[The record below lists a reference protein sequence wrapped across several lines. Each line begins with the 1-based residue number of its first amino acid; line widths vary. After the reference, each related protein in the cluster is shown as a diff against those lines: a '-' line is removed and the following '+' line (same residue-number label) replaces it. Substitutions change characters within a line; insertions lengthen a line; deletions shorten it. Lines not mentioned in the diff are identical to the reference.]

1 MQNNLACNNFQPQ
14 LWRAHVCMN
23 CFQIDTRHDRTQIS
37 RSRHSSEPKRPN
49 GILKRHNLK
58 PLTPEFPPRSY
69 RTSTLQTDW
78 LTPQPQTKIATPK
91 SCTLTRKEIVGN
103 IIPINMDILLQSR
116 TEPDGQLDEPQ
127 TNSPPSVTGITKK
140 QFVTPSPLRLQAKK
154 SVSPGH
160 ISDSPVTPQVPPYAV
175 SIVDAPEVQDFYT
188 FNQLEQM
195 YNEKQSTP
203 RIKDSYPATADRTFP
218 SKFPL
223 FQVNPVKADEC
234 ISKPKEKKEPS
245 ISTDSGT
252 EMDAINTS
260 PVMRSRNSLM
270 VTPENE
276 SKSFKGLLSPKI
288 LRKHKS
294 DGSKKSS
301 ESLDSGNNRSHV
313 ITSCIPIRFP
323 RWSQKKRPK
332 EKELKSP
339 RRKELCI
346 DDIHVLPPGSVIPQ
360 TVQKDIFPKD
370 VIAETSPQ
378 YCGIASLSIEP
389 QGTQTPKSTQN
400 GALSPIKPDAFS
412 PTGSHSHHYL
422 PLNLVPM
429 SAINSRE
436 VDSRFPVFSSDQI
449 ELNLGKRSKPFPTT
463 PNASQER
470 EEPISAR
477 PFPTSTEYASP
488 ISKRN
493 NKQAKP
499 SRTFRTDNT
508 HLLRYKSKSEMN
520 LGVVSTPSPFF
531 DGNRVLQFRNPI
543 TGSITPYAVKP
554 EIPAFPPNA
563 SLASIPS
570 MNSGYMQPNQF
581 VNPRPPVNKFK
592 HVRSGS
598 LYENSDVMP
607 QQLPSVIPEARN
619 LETAS
624 TSDLLESQNKLARPP
639 SINPSDSGSYVQM
652 RIDQAISD
660 EIGQAVT
667 MYKKI
672 VTENNKLVRL
682 FSDQLHKQAMQVFE
696 WNQVEW
702 SHVEIVDNQRPP
714 LNIAMLVQQNGVPK
728 EFSLWPKEA
737 NQDDATSRAF
747 QSIQSISNQIPRNQY
762 VLHAHKLIDIP
773 QELREK
779 CPSLQQQQTCVLDQ
793 TRAGSLE
800 QHLVEHKPLL
810 DLDPERYEHN
820 MMLYMI
826 QILSGVAHMHRHKLV
841 HRDLNLSDILLARET
856 EADEILQVKISGFT
870 YALHR
875 PGPPRAQPFLYTF
888 EELQWLGG
896 DETKLPPEITNAQN
910 NVPELNYSGTDCFA
924 VGCLIYEMMS
934 VGNPFEDQNLI
945 TKSYTTE
952 ELPNF
957 QQRSK
962 YTIWIQKVA
971 KGLLEMNIQR
981 RLDATFAL
989 SILQLTVFDGEKLL
1003 TDTEITEKKVKAYI
1017 SDLQGKFLTKMIE
1030 KSSLTLLTGRALELN
1045 VFEKIE
1051 LNFLANSQP
1060 FTIVRAIKH
1069 LQNIS

>member
-1 MQNNLACNNFQPQ
+1 MQNNFACDNFQPQ
-14 LWRAHVCMN
+14 LWRAQVCKN
-23 CFQIDTRHDRTQIS
+23 CFQIDTRHDQTQIS
-37 RSRHSSEPKRPN
+37 QSRHLSVPKRLN
-49 GILKRHNLK
+49 GILKRHTLK

-69 RTSTLQTDW
+69 RTSTLQSDW
-78 LTPQPQTKIATPK
+78 STPQPQTKITPK
-91 SCTLTRKEIVGN
+91 SCILTRKEIAGN
-103 IIPINMDILLQSR
+103 ITPINMDILLQSR

-127 TNSPPSVTGITKK
+127 TNSPPSITGLPKK

-175 SIVDAPEVQDFYT
+175 AIVDVPEVQDFYT

-195 YNEKQSTP
+195 YNEKQGTP
-203 RIKDSYPATADRTFP
+203 RMKDSYTSSAVRTFP

-223 FQVNPVKADEC
+223 FQVSPIKDEEC
-234 ISKPKEKKEPS
+234 TSKPKEQKEPS

-252 EMDAINTS
+252 EMDAINIS
-260 PVMRSRNSLM
+260 PVTRSRNSLM

-276 SKSFKGLLSPKI
+276 SRSFKNLLSPKI
-288 LRKHKS
+288 RRKHKS
-294 DGSKKSS
+294 DGPKKSS
-301 ESLDSGNNRSHV
+301 ESLDSSGTNLSHT

-323 RWSQKKRPK
+323 RWSYKKRPK
-332 EKELKSP
+332 ENKSP

-346 DDIHVLPPGSVIPQ
+346 EDIHVLPPGTVIPQ
-360 TVQKDIFPKD
+360 KDKFPKD
-370 VIAETSPQ
+370 VVIAETSPT

-389 QGTQTPKSTQN
+389 NRTQTPGPNPNS
-400 GALSPIKPDAFS
+400 ALSPIKSDLFS
-412 PTGSHSHHYL
+412 PTDSHSHHYL
-422 PLNLVPM
+422 PLNLMPM
-429 SAINSRE
+429 SAINTRE
-436 VDSRFPVFSSDQI
+436 IDSCFPAFSSDHPI
-449 ELNLGKRSKPFPTT
+449 DLNLGKRPKPFPTT
-463 PNASQER
+463 PNTSQER
-470 EEPISAR
+470 DDCLSAR
-477 PFPTSTEYASP
+477 PFITDFPSP

-493 NKQAKP
+493 NKVIKP

-520 LGVVSTPSPFF
+520 LGVVCPSPFF
-531 DGNRVLQFRNPI
+531 DGYKAFPLRNPV
-543 TGSITPYAVKP
+543 TGTITPKP

-563 SLASIPS
+563 SLGSIPS
-570 MNSGYMQPNQF
+570 ANSGYMQPNQF
-581 VNPRPPVNKFK
+581 VTPKPQNKFR

-598 LYENSDVMP
+598 LYENSEVFP
-607 QQLPSVIPEARN
+607 QHIPSVIPEAKN

-624 TSDLLESQNKLARPP
+624 TSDLLEVSNKLARPP

-672 VTENNKLVRL
+672 VSENSKLIRL
-682 FSDQLHKQAMQVFE
+682 LSDQLHKQSMQVFE
-696 WNQVEW
+696 WDQVDW
-702 SHVEIVDNQRPP
+702 PNVEIVDNQKLPF
-714 LNIAMLVQQNGVPK
+714 NIAMLVQQNGVQK
-728 EFSLWPKEA
+728 EFSLWPKEV
-737 NQDDATSRAF
+737 NQDDVASRAF
-747 QSIQSISNQIPRNQY
+747 QSIQSISSQIPRNQY
-762 VLHAHKLIDIP
+762 VLHSHALIDIP

-779 CPSLQQQQTCVLDQ
+779 CPSLQQQQQTCVLDQ

-800 QHLVEHKPLL
+800 QQLIEHKPLL

-820 MMLYMI
+820 MMLYLI
-826 QILSGVAHMHRHKLV
+826 QILTGVAHMHRHKLV
-841 HRDLNLSDILLARET
+841 HRDLNLSDILLSRET

-934 VGNPFEDQNLI
+934 IGNPFEDQNLI

-962 YTIWIQKVA
+962 HTIWIQKVA

-989 SILQLTVFDGEKLL
+989 SILQLAVFDGEKLL
-1003 TDTEITEKKVKAYI
+1003 MDTEITEKKVKTYI
-1017 SDLQGKFLTKMIE
+1017 SELQGKFLTKVIE

-1051 LNFLANSQP
+1051 LNFLANSQS
-1060 FTIVRAIKH
+1060 FTIVRAVKH
-1069 LQNIS
+1069 FQNIS